1 MSGRLPMHNV
11 RQPGSVP
18 YPDELECLNHTI
30 PAQDLRREFY
40 SAQPRDVDGVYNTS
54 VLYYQTRLMRILSSL
69 FELSGAPESWDMDYL
84 WTVLYSQ
91 GRVAIVDTAMGV
103 LPLEC
108 GFTGQNVFRHPT
120 TIVIANPVLGSLQ
133 RTIDEDGVLLKLQFN
148 YTGAMPIITR
158 YAVMLAMCD
167 SSLSVTLMN
176 SKATL
181 ICLASSKQQAQTM
194 KRMYDDISQGRPAVF
209 VNNDVGN
216 PANFFFNRAKENFVG
231 EEILQ
236 VKRSI
241 MNEFLTC
248 IGINNANTDKRE
260 RLNTDEVNTNNSEI
274 GINLQDWEDNIRE
287 GVDKAN
293 AMFGLSLQLRKRE
306 WRDPDQDGEEE
317 ADDESDESD
326 TLS

>member
-1 MSGRLPMHNV
+1 MSRLPMIGDFN
-11 RQPGSVP
+11 SA
-18 YPDELECLNHTI
+18 
-30 PAQDLRREFY
+30 PAEDLRREFY
-40 SAQPRDVDGVYNTS
+40 STRPQDVDGVYNRS
-54 VLYYQTRLMRILSSL
+54 VMYYQVRLLRVLSSL
-69 FELSGAPESWDMDYL
+69 FELSGAPDTWDMDYF
-84 WTVLYSQ
+84 WTTLYSQ
-91 GRVAIVDTAMGV
+91 GRVAIVDTAMGI

-108 GFTGQNVFRHPT
+108 GFSGQNVFRHPT
-120 TIVIANPVLGSLQ
+120 RIVIANPVLGNLE
-133 RTIDEDGVLLKLQFN
+133 RTIDEDGVLLKLQ
-148 YTGAMPIITR
+148 YTYSGAMPIITR

-167 SSLSVTLMN
+167 SSLAVTLMN
-176 SKATL
+176 SKVTF
-181 ICLASSKQQAQTM
+181 IGLASDKQQAQTM
-194 KRMYDDISQGRPAVF
+194 QRMYDQISQGKPAVF
-209 VNNDVGN
+209 VNKDAGN

-231 EEILQ
+231 EEVLQ

-293 AMFGLSLQLRKRE
+293 AMFGLSLSLRKRE
-306 WRDPDQDGEEE
+306 WQQDQTDGEEE

-326 TLS
+326 TVS